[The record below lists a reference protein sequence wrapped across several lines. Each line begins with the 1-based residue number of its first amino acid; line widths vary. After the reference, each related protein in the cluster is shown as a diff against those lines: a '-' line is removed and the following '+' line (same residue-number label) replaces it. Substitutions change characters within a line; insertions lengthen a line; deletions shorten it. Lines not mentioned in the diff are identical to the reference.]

1 MCKIYFVFFGVCEIE
16 IDDSIDKLFEKL
28 FEENRLFFFVSVEF
42 VKL

>member
-16 IDDSIDKLFEKL
+16 IDDSIDKLFE
-28 FEENRLFFFVSVEF
+28 ENRLFFFVSVEF